1 MRVLFTLGLLLGAL
15 AGCAALPPAPP
26 VLDDAAF
33 APPLAM
39 PGRDALLGASPAMRD
54 FLANEALPLLRARGP
69 QLGLVEALGRDGRL
83 RLDYDART
91 TRSAAQAFDERAGHC
106 LSLVLMTAAL
116 ARELGLPVRYQ
127 QVPGSLAW
135 ERRDGLELAMGHV
148 NIAIGP
154 PERPGTWYVI
164 DFQPDP
170 ETDRSQRAILD
181 EARIVAM
188 VHNNRAAEAL
198 GAGRLREAWWS
209 ARAAVQTD
217 PRHADAW
224 NTLAVV
230 LQRQGDAA
238 QAERVLRHALAVDAG
253 HAAAMAN
260 LAGLLTAR
268 GQLEEAAVWRERQ
281 ARLGPERPFALV
293 DAARALLD
301 AGDARGALARLQ
313 QAQRSGGAWHELHH
327 AMARAY
333 IQLGD
338 RERAEQHLAAA
349 QRLGTG
355 ADQRARYAAKLDRLR
370 ELAAQ

>member
-1 MRVLFTLGLLLGAL
+1 MRVLLTLGLLLGAL
-15 AGCAALPPAPP
+15 GGCATPPP
-26 VLDDAAF
+26 VAPALDDAAF
-33 APPLAM
+33 VPPLAM
-39 PGRDALLGASPAMRD
+39 PGRDALLGASPAMRA
-54 FLANEALPLLRARGP
+54 FLATEALPLLRERGP
-69 QLGLVEALGRDGRL
+69 QLGLVEALGRGGRL
-83 RLDYDART
+83 RLDYDARS

-154 PERPGTWYVI
+154 PERPGIWYVI

-170 ETDRSQRAILD
+170 GTDRSQRTVLD

-209 ARAAVQTD
+209 ARAAVDID

-230 LQRQGDAA
+230 LQRQGDPV
-238 QAERVLRHALAVDAG
+238 QAERVLRHTLAVDAD
-253 HAAAMAN
+253 HAAAMSN
-260 LAGLLTAR
+260 LAGLLAGR
-268 GQLEEAAVWRERQ
+268 GQIEEAAVWRTRQ
-281 ARLGPERPFALV
+281 ARLGPTRPFALI
-293 DAARALLD
+293 DEGIAALD
-301 AGDARGALARLQ
+301 AGDARRALDPLQ
-313 QAQRSGGAWHELHH
+313 RALRGGGASHELHH
-327 AMARAY
+327 ALARAY
-333 IQLGD
+333 ILLGD
-338 RERAEQHLAAA
+338 PARAEQQLEAAA
-349 QRLGTG
+349 RLGTG
-355 ADQRARYAAKLDRLR
+355 ADQRARYMAKLERLR
-370 ELAAQ
+370 ALTTP